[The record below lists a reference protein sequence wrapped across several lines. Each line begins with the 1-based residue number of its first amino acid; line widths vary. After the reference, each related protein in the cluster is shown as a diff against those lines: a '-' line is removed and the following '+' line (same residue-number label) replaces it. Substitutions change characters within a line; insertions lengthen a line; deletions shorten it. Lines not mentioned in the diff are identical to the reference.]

1 MSGTV
6 IRNIDDILE
15 IAKHVKSWNW
25 FARSVRNLINYCMQK
40 GIVTK
45 EQANE
50 LKSVLKLKRTGF
62 DIYLPT
68 DTEVKETLAAIKDH
82 RVKILIKLMLY
93 SGCRVI
99 EGIKLL
105 TEFEPNKL
113 HFIDGVAYYDM
124 NWIRHNKRAS
134 KLFMPASFAKQLDQI
149 YISERILYKN
159 WTHKMKP
166 KHCRNW
172 FANKLLQL
180 GVTESVIAFMLGH
193 STRTTLTTH
202 YLELMNNALRGYKKV
217 APTLQ
222 AIIN

>member
-1 MSGTV
+1 
-6 IRNIDDILE
+6 
-15 IAKHVKSWNW
+15 
-25 FARSVRNLINYCMQK
+25 MQK

-62 DIYLPT
+62 DVYLPS

-82 RVKILIKLMLY
+82 RVKTLIKLMLY

-99 EGIKLL
+99 EGIKML
-105 TEFEPNKL
+105 TEFEPSKL
-113 HFIDGVAYYDM
+113 HFVDGVAFYDM
-124 NWIRHNKRAS
+124 NWIRHNKRAN

-159 WTHKMKP
+159 WTYRMKP

-180 GVTESVIAFMLGH
+180 GVTESILAFMLGH
-193 STRTTLTTH
+193 STRTTLSAH
-202 YLELMNNALRGYKKV
+202 YLELMNNSLKSYKR
-217 APTLQ
+217 AMPALQ
-222 AIIN
+222 AIIEQ